1 MKTSGELLEIL
12 EFFCRR
18 LTDKNDE
25 YGQLAEDRALAEKE
39 YKMAVREQILRHKS
53 DGHPATLIPKL
64 VDGHKSVAELK
75 FAMDVKEA
83 LVKAN
88 LESTKSTVTQ
98 IDSVRSMLT
107 WLRAEE
113 RRG

>member
-1 MKTSGELLEIL
+1 METL
-12 EFFCRR
+12 CRR
-18 LTDKNDE
+18 LTEKNDE

-53 DGHPATLIPKL
+53 DGQPATLIPKL
-64 VDGHKSVAELK
+64 VEGHKSVAELK

-83 LVKAN
+83 FVKAN
-88 LESTKSTVTQ
+88 LEAVKSTVTQ

-107 WLRAEE
+107 WLREE
-113 RRG
+113 KRG